1 VHIELTEM
9 LRCPERHEE
18 AFLVMS
24 TGEMVGRM
32 VRSGILGCPVCRKEY
47 PIVKGIVNFS
57 GGEGTPLRDK
67 NTQSLRGVPSPPDAE
82 TLQALLDLSGPGG
95 YVVLV
100 GSAARHAV
108 ALAGLM
114 GGIHFVGIDAPPDVA
129 ELPVLSLLACETMIP
144 LRRAMAR
151 AVVVGPER
159 ASPPWLSEAL
169 RVLLRGR
176 RLVIEDEGA
185 TAPAGLKQLAVGQG
199 LWVGE
204 RG

>member
-1 VHIELTEM
+1 MGSGSPGGFASPPAGSAGSCSVPVHIELTEM

-100 GSAARHAV
+100 GSAARHFTLSV
-108 ALAGLM
+108 GVSSPDSIVKSRSINTTFF
-114 GGIHFVGIDAPPDVA
+114 GISNFARSRKPPTT
-129 ELPVLSLLACETMIP
+129 SRSIFACTSGS
-144 LRRAMAR
+144 ASSSAR
-151 AVVVGPER
+151 EV
-159 ASPPWLSEAL
+159 
-169 RVLLRGR
+169 
-176 RLVIEDEGA
+176 
-185 TAPAGLKQLAVGQG
+185 
-199 LWVGE
+199 
-204 RG
+204 

>member
-1 VHIELTEM
+1 M
-9 LRCPERHEE
+9 LRCPETHEE

-67 NTQSLRGVPSPPDAE
+67 NTQSLRGVPSPPDPP
-82 TLQALLDLSGPGG
+82 TLQALLDPSGPGG

-108 ALAGLM
+108 GLAGVV
-114 GGIHFVGIDAPPDVA
+114 GGGPLIRVNAPGEVG
-129 ELPVLSLLACETMIP
+129 ELP
-144 LRRAMAR
+144 
-151 AVVVGPER
+151 
-159 ASPPWLSEAL
+159 
-169 RVLLRGR
+169 LLR
-176 RLVIEDEGA
+176 
-185 TAPAGLKQLAVGQG
+185 
-199 LWVGE
+199 
-204 RG
+204 

>member
-1 VHIELTEM
+1 M
-9 LRCPERHEE
+9 LRCPETHEE

-114 GGIHFVGIDAPPDVA
+114 GGIHFVGIDATSQSSPFSVCSRA
-129 ELPVLSLLACETMIP
+129 
-144 LRRAMAR
+144 RR
-151 AVVVGPER
+151 
-159 ASPPWLSEAL
+159 
-169 RVLLRGR
+169 
-176 RLVIEDEGA
+176 
-185 TAPAGLKQLAVGQG
+185 
-199 LWVGE
+199 
-204 RG
+204 

>member
-1 VHIELTEM
+1 M
-9 LRCPERHEE
+9 LRCPETHEE

-47 PIVKGIVNFS
+47 PIAKGIVNFS

-144 LRRAMAR
+144 LRRAMAP
-151 AVVVGPER
+151 AVGVGPER
-159 ASPPWLSEAL
+159 ASRRPLPVPFSPARRGARAALPGRCRRDSAPWPTAAGCRSSE
-169 RVLLRGR
+169 RRG
-176 RLVIEDEGA
+176 
-185 TAPAGLKQLAVGQG
+185 
-199 LWVGE
+199 
-204 RG
+204 

>member
-1 VHIELTEM
+1 M

-67 NTQSLRGVPSPPDAE
+67 NTQSLRGVPSPPDAP

-108 ALAGLM
+108 GLAGLM
-114 GGIHFVGIDAPPDVA
+114 GGIHFIGINAPADVG
-129 ELPVLSLLACETMIP
+129 ELPLLGLLACATMIP

-159 ASPPWLSEAL
+159 ASRAWADEAV
-169 RVLLRGR
+169 RGLLRGR
-176 RLVIEDEGA
+176 R
-185 TAPAGLKQLAVGQG
+185 AGVGDADG
-199 LWVGE
+199 TDA
-204 RG
+204 

>member
-1 VHIELTEM
+1 M
-9 LRCPERHEE
+9 LRCPESHGE

-24 TGEMVGRM
+24 TGEMLGRM
-32 VRSGILGCPVCRKEY
+32 VRSGILGCPICRREF
-47 PIVKGIVNFS
+47 PIVKGIVNFAGS
-57 GGEGTPLRDK
+57 GMRDA
-67 NTQSLRGVPSPPDAE
+67 GCEPPADATHPASRIPHPVDSE

-108 ALAGLM
+108 GLAGLM

-129 ELPVLSLLACETMIP
+129 ELPVLSLLACAKMIP
-144 LRRAMAR
+144 LRGAMAR
-151 AVVVGPER
+151 SLVVG
-159 ASPPWLSEAL
+159 ADWAGDPWLGEAQ

-176 RLVIEDEGA
+176 RLVIEAERVKPPSGV
-185 TAPAGLKQLAVGQG
+185 TQLAIGEG

-204 RG
+204 KR